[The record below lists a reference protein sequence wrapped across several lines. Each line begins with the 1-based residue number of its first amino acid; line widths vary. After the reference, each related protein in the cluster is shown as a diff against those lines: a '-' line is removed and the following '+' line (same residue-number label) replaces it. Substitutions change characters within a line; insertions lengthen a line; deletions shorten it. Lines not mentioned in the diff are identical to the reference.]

1 MQSSIA
7 AVIDSNKDT
16 GHSSYPD
23 TLASCIYE
31 GVVSH
36 QRHQPHR
43 HGFSYKVAMLYLD
56 LSELDAVFSKSR
68 FWGYSRWSPAAFRR
82 EKYFG
87 NPNMELEQCVKA
99 KVKAELGFLPS
110 GSVRLLTNL
119 SYFGY
124 LTNPISCYY
133 CFEQAPGGDEALAAL
148 LLDVTNTPWGE
159 SHAYVLDM
167 RSSDRESE
175 QRPAKHFA
183 KAMHVSPFMPMEM
196 VYAWWGCTPDED
208 LYYRISNYWVDDQF
222 HEDGPPGVK
231 QNSPADKT
239 KPFFVASVNFKRR
252 ALTAR
257 SMRQLLLRYP
267 FMTLQ
272 VTVGIYWQALRL
284 LIKRVGLFKHP
295 RAR

>member
-1 MQSSIA
+1 MQSAITA
-7 AVIDSNKDT
+7 AIDPNKDT
-16 GHSSYPD
+16 ARLSYSE

-36 QRHQPHR
+36 QRHQPRR

-56 LSELDAVFSKSR
+56 LSEIDRVFAKSR

-87 NPNMELEQCVKA
+87 NPDVALEKCVKA
-99 KVKAELGFLPS
+99 KVYAELGFLPS

-133 CFEQAPGGDEALAAL
+133 CFEQTSDGSEELSAL
-148 LLDVTNTPWGE
+148 LLDVTNTPWDE
-159 SHAYVLDM
+159 SHAYVLDL
-167 RSSDRESE
+167 
-175 QRPAKHFA
+175 RPGEKECKQLAAKHFA
-183 KAMHVSPFMPMEM
+183 KALHVSPFMPMGM
-196 VYAWWGCTPDED
+196 VYAWQGSIPDKD
-208 LYYRISNYWVDDQF
+208 LHYRISNYKLKGQVHSDDPANF
-222 HEDGPPGVK
+222 K
-231 QNSPADKT
+231 QLLDADQT
-239 KPFFVASVNFKRR
+239 RPFFVASVNFKRK

-257 SMRQLLLRYP
+257 SMRHMLLRYP

-284 LIKRVGLFKHP
+284 FIKRVGLFKHP
-295 RAR
+295 GPR